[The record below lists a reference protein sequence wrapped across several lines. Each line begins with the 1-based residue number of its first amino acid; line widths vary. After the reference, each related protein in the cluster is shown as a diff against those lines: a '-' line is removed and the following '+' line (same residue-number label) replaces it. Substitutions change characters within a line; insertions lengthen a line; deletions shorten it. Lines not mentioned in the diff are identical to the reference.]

1 MEKPWDEN
9 QSPRNVLRTL
19 ETALSTATEALKS
32 VRMTMVKDKGEF
44 NARLKEIKTS
54 LENELSLQNDFE
66 RDLTIKYCNSSRG
79 KWRVREQ
86 LYIPKLYRA
95 CACNQGVQWWLQS
108 YDMIVQHLWN
118 AENVENIWH
127 VTSSWRHQSMKKGQF
142 LHICKIF
149 SPVWY
154 KYTLVKVWHR
164 GNTCASWQLCK

>member
-86 LYIPKLYRA
+86 LYIPKLYCV
-95 CACNQGVQWWLQS
+95 CACDHDYGR
-108 YDMIVQHLWN
+108 M
-118 AENVENIWH
+118 
-127 VTSSWRHQSMKKGQF
+127 
-142 LHICKIF
+142 LHHSDDRQVC
-149 SPVWY
+149 
-154 KYTLVKVWHR
+154 
-164 GNTCASWQLCK
+164 Q